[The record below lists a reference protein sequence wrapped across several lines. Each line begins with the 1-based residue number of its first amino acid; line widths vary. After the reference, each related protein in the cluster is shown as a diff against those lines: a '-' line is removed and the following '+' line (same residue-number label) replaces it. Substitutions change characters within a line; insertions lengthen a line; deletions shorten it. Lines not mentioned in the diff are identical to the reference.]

1 LVCRHQELKSELC
14 TRRFLDRV
22 GESTTLSFI
31 QPWFA
36 GNGGLDTLDRV
47 LKADSETYLPNDLL
61 VKVDIASMAVSL
73 EARSPFLDHHLLEFA
88 ARLPSAYKLRRLTTK
103 RLLKRALGGLLPP
116 ETLTRSKMGFGVP
129 IGAWLRGELREFLD
143 EAILSEKAMR
153 RGYFKPDVCRRVYDQ
168 HQSGKRD
175 WGHQLWTLLM
185 LELWHQE
192 FVD

>member
-1 LVCRHQELKSELC
+1 
-14 TRRFLDRV
+14 
-22 GESTTLSFI
+22 
-31 QPWFA
+31 
-36 GNGGLDTLDRV
+36 
-47 LKADSETYLPNDLL
+47 
-61 VKVDIASMAVSL
+61 MAVSL